1 MLENSNL
8 KITYAYDLCC
18 ANIKS
23 VLSTIVIQTITVLEC
38 VGIFTGSREDEKSTF
53 LVFELLFSCREG
65 IASIAS
71 KRTMSMHQ
79 FSLS

>member
-8 KITYAYDLCC
+8 KITYAYDLFC
-18 ANIKS
+18 ANFNS
-23 VLSTIVIQTITVLEC
+23 FLSTIVIQTIMVLEC
-38 VGIFTGSREDEKSTF
+38 VGIFSGSSEDEKSIF

-71 KRTMSMHQ
+71 KRTM
-79 FSLS
+79 